1 MAFEDSWQVSIA
13 ELNSYLRRAGVE
25 PMSQDGVVSA
35 RDLDLLTR
43 VALVEAL
50 HRSVRC
56 ARESAP
62 PVDKWLAA
70 SESLVLND
78 DGSEATRQ
86 KADAFWLSLTHI
98 VSGCQALVM
107 LGDLSELPF
116 FIELLKHQPAG
127 HLTELAADVLRHTV
141 DPTHELDTPHLIRR
155 AEDWWNSH

>member
-1 MAFEDSWQVSIA
+1 VMRMAFEDSWQVSIA

-25 PMSQDGVVSA
+25 PMSRDGAVSA

-70 SESLVLND
+70 
-78 DGSEATRQ
+78 
-86 KADAFWLSLTHI
+86 
-98 VSGCQALVM
+98 
-107 LGDLSELPF
+107 
-116 FIELLKHQPAG
+116 
-127 HLTELAADVLRHTV
+127 DVLRHTV

-155 AEDWWNSH
+155 AEDW